1 MPPRKGIIK
10 TGNAGNSSKTNKN
23 SGTGLSSQSADA
35 HSEQE
40 KPLFPPGSKYPLSLL
55 HERCQKS
62 GWDKPTIETRKHG
75 DRWSF
80 VVHIARFDKKTSQAE
95 SVRLEP
101 HPPYLRPT
109 ALEARHWGA
118 TYALYRFCNGLQ
130 LNRVL
135 PPGPRDYWTELATE
149 HKNAP
154 EHMKWMYDADPFA
167 ARRAVDE
174 RQAKAAQN
182 RQQGNSKTS
191 ILPVGSK
198 EFANSPEVRMSTE
211 LRDLVEDVV
220 KKGNAM
226 HFGDDPVASVL
237 PVEVI
242 PTVTQQLGQL
252 GFKSDQTRNTL
263 AFLSKPSALGGNLLI
278 SMSPLQA
285 CIEHLVL
292 HLPECDLPERFF
304 PGNNTS
310 DPFIVCG
317 HSGSDDL
324 AKRWVE
330 EKIIKEAGFPAHT
343 VKECTTDKHS
353 VTNMDLLVACLD
365 YRLLGESAGVQ
376 TSPDD
381 IILANVVDGL
391 RSNADEVE
399 ALGAHFIDENH
410 VSMPLFS
417 APVELHVLLPS
428 CSDHSFHSY
437 PPVYITSKSVPPY
450 MRLHLLS
457 QLLQEMKQDGFMEPG
472 EGFLM
477 AAMRVLEEQW
487 AHVQSNGSPDI
498 SEVLK
503 FLIPSSTSSPTAPTS
518 AVLPTGL
525 NEATHHAIR
534 RRGDSRSNS
543 QVKLEFDKLCQ
554 SQAYATMLS
563 VRRRLPAYAA
573 KDNFLSLLERNRVV
587 VVVGETGCGK
597 TTQLPQFI
605 LDSLILSG
613 HGAEASI
620 IVTQPR
626 RISAVSVAAR
636 VSAERIDDGSVG
648 YAIRGETKYDQV
660 TKLLFCTTGVVLR
673 RLGTGDGLNDV
684 THIVVDEVHERSV
697 DGDFLLLELKE
708 LLARHSTLKVVLM
721 SATINHE
728 TFVKYFNNAPMLT
741 IPGFTH
747 SITDMYLED
756 YISSV
761 SYKPTSVKS
770 NRKESEE
777 EKHAF
782 KDYCSSKGLSEE
794 SASAI
799 QNIIHAERI
808 DYQLIAAVVRHIVAT
823 SQRGGILIFLPG
835 VQEIRSCID
844 VIRGMLGEK
853 AEILPLHANLSND
866 EQLAVFANTKRWKII
881 AATNVAETSITIED
895 VVYVVDSGR
904 VKETGYD
911 PESGLSLL
919 KEQWVTRAA
928 ARQRRGRAG
937 RMQPGVCYKLY
948 TRKQEE
954 KMGRFPIPEILRTP
968 LESISLTVKVMRESE
983 DVKHFLNRA
992 IDPPEVSAMDKAWDV
1007 LEELGAIDADGRL
1020 TALGRHISMLPVDLR
1035 LGKMLV
1041 LGTIFQCLDPILTI
1055 AACLSSKPLFIGP
1068 MNDRDQATKA
1078 KLRFGEDKS
1087 DLLTDVNAYNECM
1100 RLQSEGKSQ
1109 KALRRFCEE
1118 NFISTTTVRE
1128 ITSLRRD
1135 FLSSLSDLGFIS
1147 RSARASLEELN
1158 TNSANTSIVK
1168 AIILGGLWPRV
1179 AQVHLPRSAIK
1190 FDKVQAGT
1198 VQRENTAKE
1207 YKIHDLTDVRVFLH
1221 PSSVLFGESTWKSP
1235 FLAYFQK
1242 QMTSKVFIR
1251 GATQVPMYALLL
1263 FGGSVSVNHIGGG
1276 LTVGKGGSIVKL
1288 KAWPRIGIL
1297 VNQLRRLLDAQLQ
1310 QCIEDGSMLSASQHS
1325 AVANAMSALL
1335 ANDGL
1340 SG

>member
-1 MPPRKGIIK
+1 MPPRKGIVK

-23 SGTGLSSQSADA
+23 SGAGSPSQLGDA
-35 HSEQE
+35 EQE

-55 HERCQKS
+55 QERCQKS
-62 GWDKPTIETRKHG
+62 GWDKPTVETLKIRKRKHG
-75 DRWSF
+75 NDWSF
-80 VVHIARFDKKTSQAE
+80 AVHIARFDKKTSQTE

-109 ALEARHWGA
+109 TLEARHWGA

-174 RQAKAAQN
+174 RQAKAAKN

-191 ILPVGSK
+191 MMPGSK

-220 KKGNAM
+220 KKGNAL
-226 HFGDDPVASVL
+226 HFGEDPVTSVL
-237 PVEVI
+237 PVEAI
-242 PTVTQQLGQL
+242 PAVTQQLGHL

-263 AFLSKPSALGGNLLI
+263 AFLSKPSALGGKLLN
-278 SMSPLQA
+278 SMSPLEA

-292 HLPECDLPERFF
+292 HLPECDLPARFF
-304 PGNNTS
+304 PGNNSS
-310 DPFIVCG
+310 DPFIVSG

-330 EKIIKEAGFPAHT
+330 EKIIKEAGFPAYT
-343 VKECTTDKHS
+343 VKECTADRDS
-353 VTNMDLLVACLD
+353 VTNVDLLVASLD
-365 YRLLGESAGVQ
+365 HRLLGESAGAQ
-376 TSPDD
+376 ANPDD
-381 IILANVVDGL
+381 MILANVVDGL
-391 RSNADEVE
+391 RRNADEVE
-399 ALGAHFIDENH
+399 ALGAHFVDANH

-417 APVELHVLLPS
+417 APVELHVFLPS

-437 PPVYITSKSVPPY
+437 PPVYITSKSIPPY

-457 QLLQEMKQDGFMEPG
+457 QLLQEMKQDGFMESG

-487 AHVQSNGSPDI
+487 AQVQSNGSPDV

-503 FLIPSSTSSPTAPTS
+503 FLIPSPTASPTIHTGA
-518 AVLPTGL
+518 ALPTGL
-525 NEATHHAIR
+525 NETARHKFR
-534 RRGDSRSNS
+534 RRGDNRPNS
-543 QVKLEFDKLCQ
+543 QVKSDFDKLCQ

-563 VRRRLPAYAA
+563 ARRRLPAFAA
-573 KDNFLSLLERNRVV
+573 KDKFF

-620 IVTQPR
+620 IITQPR

-648 YAIRGETKYDQV
+648 YAIRGETKHNQA

-673 RLGTGDGLNDV
+673 RLGSGDGLRDV

-747 SITDMYLED
+747 PITDMYLED
-756 YISSV
+756 YISSI
-761 SYKPTSVKS
+761 SYKPASAKP
-770 NRKESEE
+770 NKKESEE

-782 KDYCSSKGLSEE
+782 RNYCSSKGLSEE
-794 SASAI
+794 STSAI
-799 QNIIHAERI
+799 QNIMHAERI
-808 DYQLIAAVVRHIVAT
+808 DYQVLIAAIVQHVIAT

-844 VIRGMLGEK
+844 VMRGMLGER

-895 VVYVVDSGR
+895 VIYVVDSGR
-904 VKETGYD
+904 VKETNYD

-937 RMQPGVCYKLY
+937 RTQPGVCYKLY

-954 KMGRFPIPEILRTP
+954 KMSRFPIPEILRTP

-992 IDPPEVSAMDKAWDV
+992 IDPPEVSAMDKAWNV
-1007 LEELGAIDADGRL
+1007 LEELGAIDADGHL

-1041 LGTIFQCLDPILTI
+1041 LGTIFQCLDPILTVV
-1055 AACLSSKPLFIGP
+1055 ACLSSKPLFLSP
-1068 MNDRDQATKA
+1068 MNNRDEATN
-1078 KLRFGEDKS
+1078 

-1109 KALRRFCEE
+1109 KALRHFCEE
-1118 NFISTTTVRE
+1118 NFISTATVRE

-1135 FLSSLSDLGFIS
+1135 FLSSLSDLGFIP
-1147 RSARASLEELN
+1147 RSARASSEELN
-1158 TNSANTSIVK
+1158 ANSANTNIVK
-1168 AIILGGLWPRV
+1168 AVILGGLWPRV

-1242 QMTSKVFIR
+1242 QMTSKIFIR
-1251 GATQVPMYALLL
+1251 GATEVPMYALLL
-1263 FGGSVSVNHIGGG
+1263 FGGPVSVNHIGGG

-1310 QCIEDGSMLSASQHS
+1310 QCIEDGSMLTLSASQHS

>member
-1 MPPRKGIIK
+1 MPPRKGIVK
-10 TGNAGNSSKTNKN
+10 TGNAGNSSKANKN
-23 SGTGLSSQSADA
+23 SGVGSPLQSADA
-35 HSEQE
+35 EQE

-55 HERCQKS
+55 QERCQKS
-62 GWDKPTIETRKHG
+62 GWDKPTVETRKHG
-75 DRWSF
+75 NNWSF
-80 VVHIARFDKKTSQAE
+80 AVHIARFDKKTSQTE
-95 SVRLEP
+95 RIRLEP
-101 HPPYLRPT
+101 HPPYLRST

-135 PPGPRDYWTELATE
+135 PPGPRDYWTELTVE
-149 HKNAP
+149 HKNVP

-174 RQAKAAQN
+174 RQAKAVKNQ
-182 RQQGNSKTS
+182 QQGNSKTS
-191 ILPVGSK
+191 MMLGSK

-220 KKGNAM
+220 NKGNAL
-226 HFGDDPVASVL
+226 HFGEDPVTSVL
-237 PVEVI
+237 PAEAI
-242 PTVTQQLGQL
+242 PAVTQQLRHL

-263 AFLSKPSALGGNLLI
+263 AFLSKPSALGGNLLN
-278 SMSPLQA
+278 SMSPLEA

-304 PGNNTS
+304 PGNNSS
-310 DPFIVCG
+310 DPFIVSG

-343 VKECTTDKHS
+343 VKECTDRDS
-353 VTNMDLLVACLD
+353 VTNVDLLVASLD
-365 YRLLGESAGVQ
+365 HRLLGESAGAQ
-376 TSPDD
+376 ANPDD
-381 IILANVVDGL
+381 MILANVVDGL

-399 ALGAHFIDENH
+399 ALGAHFVDANH

-457 QLLQEMKQDGFMEPG
+457 QLLQEMKRDGFMESG

-487 AHVQSNGSPDI
+487 AHVQSNGSPDV

-503 FLIPSSTSSPTAPTS
+503 FLIPSPTSSPTVHTA
-518 AVLPTGL
+518 AALPRGL
-525 NEATHHAIR
+525 NETARHNIR

-543 QVKLEFDKLCQ
+543 Q
-554 SQAYATMLS
+554 AYATMLS
-563 VRRRLPAYAA
+563 ARRRLPAFAA
-573 KDNFLSLLERNRVV
+573 KDKFLSLLERNRVV

-620 IVTQPR
+620 IITQPR

-636 VSAERIDDGSVG
+636 VSAERIDDGS
-648 YAIRGETKYDQV
+648 RLSMTKS

-673 RLGTGDGLNDV
+673 RLGSGDGLKDV

-747 SITDMYLED
+747 PITDLYVVSLSRLLE
-756 YISSV
+756 YS
-761 SYKPTSVKS
+761 TT
-770 NRKESEE
+770 
-777 EKHAF
+777 A
-782 KDYCSSKGLSEE
+782 
-794 SASAI
+794 
-799 QNIIHAERI
+799 
-808 DYQLIAAVVRHIVAT
+808 LIAAIVQHIVAT

-835 VQEIRSCID
+835 FLE
-844 VIRGMLGEK
+844 L
-853 AEILPLHANLSND
+853 
-866 EQLAVFANTKRWKII
+866 
-881 AATNVAETSITIED
+881 NVSKTSITIED

-937 RMQPGVCYKLY
+937 RTQPGVCYKLY

-992 IDPPEVSAMDKAWDV
+992 IDPPEVSAMDKAWNV
-1007 LEELGAIDADGRL
+1007 LEELGAIDADGHL

-1041 LGTIFQCLDPILTI
+1041 LGTIFQCLDPILTVV
-1055 AACLSSKPLFIGP
+1055 ACLSSKPLFLNP
-1068 MNDRDQATKA
+1068 MNNRDEATKA

-1087 DLLTDVNAYNECM
+1087 DLLTDVNAYSECM

-1109 KALRRFCEE
+1109 KALRLFCEE
-1118 NFISTTTVRE
+1118 NFISTSTVRE

-1135 FLSSLSDLGFIS
+1135 FLSSLSDLGFIP
-1147 RSARASLEELN
+1147 RSARASSEELN
-1158 TNSANTSIVK
+1158 TNSANTNIVK
-1168 AIILGGLWPRV
+1168 AVILGGLWPRV

-1263 FGGSVSVNHIGGG
+1263 FGGPVSVNHIGGG

-1325 AVANAMSALL
+1325 AVANAMSVLL

>member
-1 MPPRKGIIK
+1 MPPRKGIVK

-23 SGTGLSSQSADA
+23 SGAGLPSQSADA
-35 HSEQE
+35 ERE
-40 KPLFPPGSKYPLSLL
+40 KPLFPPGSKSFVALENESRALAYPATSRAAGFKANFPI
-55 HERCQKS
+55 HRCQKS
-62 GWDKPTIETRKHG
+62 GWDKPTVETRKHG
-75 DRWSF
+75 NDWSF
-80 VVHIARFDKKTSQAE
+80 VVHIARFDKKTSQTE

-109 ALEARHWGA
+109 AVEARHWGA

-135 PPGPRDYWTELATE
+135 PPGPRDYWIELAAE
-149 HKNAP
+149 HKNVP

-167 ARRAVDE
+167 ARKAVDD

-182 RQQGNSKTS
+182 RQEGNSKTS
-191 ILPVGSK
+191 TMLGSK

-220 KKGNAM
+220 KKANAL
-226 HFGDDPVASVL
+226 HFGDDPVTFVL
-237 PVEVI
+237 PAEVI
-242 PTVTQQLGQL
+242 PAVTQQLGNL
-252 GFKSDQTRNTL
+252 GFKSDQIRNTL
-263 AFLSKPSALGGNLLI
+263 AFLSKPSALGGNLLN

-304 PGNNTS
+304 PGNNSS
-310 DPFIVCG
+310 DPFIVSG

-330 EKIIKEAGFPAHT
+330 EKFIKETGFPAHT
-343 VKECTTDKHS
+343 VKECTTDRHS
-353 VTNMDLLVACLD
+353 VTNVDLLVASLD
-365 YRLLGESAGVQ
+365 HRLLGESAGAQ
-376 TSPDD
+376 ANPND

-391 RSNADEVE
+391 RSNTDEVE
-399 ALGAHFIDENH
+399 ALGAHFVDTNH

-457 QLLQEMKQDGFMEPG
+457 QLLQEMKQDGFMESG

-487 AHVQSNGSPDI
+487 ARVQSEGSPDV

-503 FLIPSSTSSPTAPTS
+503 FLIPSPTSSPTVHATTT
-518 AVLPTGL
+518 LPTGL
-525 NEATHHAIR
+525 NETARHKIR

-543 QVKLEFDKLCQ
+543 QVKLDFDKLCQ

-563 VRRRLPAYAA
+563 ARRRLPAFAA
-573 KDNFLSLLERNRVV
+573 KDKFLSLLERNRVV

-597 TTQLPQFI
+597 TTQQSLLYLSLGGFLQNGWMTAL
-605 LDSLILSG
+605 LDMSFV
-613 HGAEASI
+613 ERPSI
-620 IVTQPR
+620 AKPP
-626 RISAVSVAAR
+626 
-636 VSAERIDDGSVG
+636 
-648 YAIRGETKYDQV
+648 
-660 TKLLFCTTGVVLR
+660 KLLFCTTGVVLR
-673 RLGTGDGLNDV
+673 RLGSGDGLKDV

-708 LLARHSTLKVVLM
+708 LLAQHPTLKVVLM

-747 SITDMYLED
+747 PITDMYLED
-756 YISSV
+756 YIPSI
-761 SYKPTSVKS
+761 SYKPASVKP

-782 KDYCSSKGLSEE
+782 RDYCSSKGLSEE
-794 SASAI
+794 STSAI
-799 QNIIHAERI
+799 QNITQAERI
-808 DYQLIAAVVRHIVAT
+808 DYQLIAAVVQHIVAT

-844 VIRGMLGEK
+844 VIRGVLGEK

-866 EQLAVFANTKRWKII
+866 EQLAVFTNTQRWKII

-904 VKETGYD
+904 VKETSYD

-937 RMQPGVCYKLY
+937 RTQPGVCYRLY
-948 TRKQEE
+948 TRRQEE
-954 KMGRFPIPEILRTP
+954 KMGHFPIPEILRTP

-1007 LEELGAIDADGRL
+1007 LQELGAIDADGCL

-1041 LGTIFQCLDPILTI
+1041 LGTVFQCLDPILTVV
-1055 AACLSSKPLFIGP
+1055 ACLSSKPLFLNP
-1068 MNDRDQATKA
+1068 MNNRDEATKA

-1087 DLLTDVNAYNECM
+1087 DLLTDVNAYSECM
-1100 RLQSEGKSQ
+1100 SLQSGGKSH
-1109 KALRRFCEE
+1109 KALRHFCEE
-1118 NFISTTTVRE
+1118 NFISATTIRE
-1128 ITSLRRD
+1128 ITSLRHD
-1135 FLSSLSDLGFIS
+1135 FLSSLSDLGFIP
-1147 RSARASLEELN
+1147 RSARASSQELN
-1158 TNSANTSIVK
+1158 TNSANTNIVK
-1168 AIILGGLWPRV
+1168 AVILGGLWPRV

-1207 YKIHDLTDVRVFLH
+1207 YKIHDLTGVRVFLH
-1221 PSSVLFGESTWKSP
+1221 PSSTLFGESTWKSP

-1263 FGGSVSVNHIGGG
+1263 FGGPVSVNHIGGG
-1276 LTVGKGGSIVKL
+1276 LTVGKGGNIVKL

-1310 QCIEDGSMLSASQHS
+1310 QCIADGSILSASQHS

>member
-1 MPPRKGIIK
+1 MPPRKGVVK
-10 TGNAGNSSKTNKN
+10 SGNAGNSSKINKN
-23 SGTGLSSQSADA
+23 SGAGSPSQSASA
-35 HSEQE
+35 EQE
-40 KPLFPPGSKYPLSLL
+40 NPLFPPGSKYPLSLL

-62 GWDKPTIETRKHG
+62 GWDKPTVETRKHG
-75 DRWSF
+75 NDWSF
-80 VVHIARFDKKTSQAE
+80 VVIISRLDKKTSQTE

-118 TYALYRFCNGLQ
+118 TYALYRFCNALQ

-135 PPGPRDYWTELATE
+135 PPGPRDYWTELVAE

-182 RQQGNSKTS
+182 RQQGNSKDSTTQ
-191 ILPVGSK
+191 VSK
-198 EFANSPEVRMSTE
+198 EFAHSPEVRMTTE
-211 LRDLVEDVV
+211 LRDLVEGVV
-220 KKGNAM
+220 KKGNALY
-226 HFGDDPVASVL
+226 FGDDPIPSVL
-237 PVEVI
+237 PADAI
-242 PTVTQQLGQL
+242 PTVTQQLGHL
-252 GFKSDQTRNTL
+252 GFKSNHIRTTL
-263 AFLSKPSALGGNLLI
+263 AFLSKPSPLGGNLLN
-278 SMSPLQA
+278 SMSPLEA

-304 PGNNTS
+304 PGNNSS
-310 DPFIVCG
+310 DPFIVSG

-343 VKECTTDKHS
+343 VKQCTADRQYS
-353 VTNMDLLVACLD
+353 LTNMDLLVASLD
-365 YRLLGESAGVQ
+365 HRLLGEDAGAQ
-376 TSPDD
+376 ANPDD
-381 IILANVVDGL
+381 IMLVNVVDGL
-391 RSNADEVE
+391 RSNEDEVE
-399 ALGAHFIDENH
+399 ALGAHFVDANH
-410 VSMPLFS
+410 ISMPLFS
-417 APVELHVLLPS
+417 APVELHILLPS
-428 CSDHSFHSY
+428 CSNHSFHSY

-450 MRLHLLS
+450 MRLHLLA
-457 QLLQEMKQDGFMEPG
+457 QLLQEMKQDGFIEPG
-472 EGFLM
+472 EGLLM
-477 AAMRVLEEQW
+477 ATMRVLEEQW
-487 AHVQSNGSPDI
+487 ARVQSNGSPDV

-503 FLIPSSTSSPTAPTS
+503 FLIPSPPSSPTMHTA
-518 AVLPTGL
+518 ALRTGR
-525 NEATHHAIR
+525 NTTARHKIR
-534 RRGDSRSNS
+534 HRGDSRSNA
-543 QVKLEFDKLCQ
+543 QVKLDFDKLCQ
-554 SQAYATMLS
+554 SQAYLTMLS
-563 VRRRLPAYAA
+563 VRRRLPAFAA
-573 KDNFLSLLERNRVV
+573 KDNFLSLLESNRVV

-605 LDSLILSG
+605 LDSLIMSG

-636 VSAERIDDGSVG
+636 VSSERIDDGSVG
-648 YAIRGETKYDQV
+648 YAIRGETKHSQE

-673 RLGTGDGLNDV
+673 RLGSGDGLKDV

-708 LLARHSTLKVVLM
+708 LLARHPTLKVVLM

-747 SITDMYLED
+747 PITDMYLED
-756 YISSV
+756 YISSL
-761 SYKPTSVKS
+761 SYKATSAKP
-770 NRKESEE
+770 NRKESDE

-782 KDYCSSKGLSEE
+782 RDYCSSKGLSEE
-794 SASAI
+794 STSAI
-799 QNIIHAERI
+799 QNIMQAERI
-808 DYQLIAAVVRHIVAT
+808 DYQLIAAVVQHIVAT
-823 SQRGGILIFLPG
+823 SQKGGILIFLPG
-835 VQEIRSCID
+835 VQEIRSCIE
-844 VIRGMLGEK
+844 VIRGMVGEK

-866 EQLAVFANTKRWKII
+866 EQLAVFGDTKRWKII
-881 AATNVAETSITIED
+881 VATNVAETSITIED
-895 VVYVVDSGR
+895 VIYVVDSGK

-919 KEQWVTRAA
+919 KEKWVTRAA

-937 RMQPGVCYKLY
+937 RTQPGVCYKLY

-992 IDPPEVSAMDKAWDV
+992 IDPPEVSAMDKAWNV
-1007 LEELGAIDADGRL
+1007 LEELGAIDADGHL
-1020 TALGRHISMLPVDLR
+1020 TALGRHVSMLPVDLR

-1041 LGTIFQCLDPILTI
+1041 LGTIFQVIDPILTVV
-1055 AACLSSKPLFIGP
+1055 ACLSSKPLFINP
-1068 MNDRDQATKA
+1068 MDKRDEATQAR
-1078 KLRFGEDKS
+1078 LRFGEDKS
-1087 DLLTDVNAYNECM
+1087 DLLTDVNAYSECM
-1100 RLQSEGKSQ
+1100 RLQSEGKNH
-1109 KALRRFCEE
+1109 KALRHFCEE
-1118 NFISTTTVRE
+1118 NFISTAAVRE

-1135 FLSSLSDLGFIS
+1135 FLSSLSDLGFIP
-1147 RSARASLEELN
+1147 RSATASSQELN
-1158 TNSANTSIVK
+1158 TNSANTNIIK
-1168 AIILGGLWPRV
+1168 AVILGGLWPRV
-1179 AQVHLPRSAIK
+1179 VQVHLPRSAIK

-1207 YKIHDLTDVRVFLH
+1207 YKMHDLTDGRVFLH

-1242 QMTSKVFIR
+1242 QMTSKIFIR

-1263 FGGSVSVNHIGGG
+1263 FGGPVSVNHIGGG

-1310 QCIEDGSMLSASQHS
+1310 QCIEEGSMLSTSQHS
-1325 AVANAMSALL
+1325 AVANAMIALL

>member
-1 MPPRKGIIK
+1 MPPRKGIVK
-10 TGNAGNSSKTNKN
+10 TGNAGNSSKATKN
-23 SGTGLSSQSADA
+23 SGVGSPLQSADA
-35 HSEQE
+35 EQE

-55 HERCQKS
+55 QERCQKS
-62 GWDKPTIETRKHG
+62 GWDKPTVETIHKRKHG
-75 DRWSF
+75 NDWSF
-80 VVHIARFDKKTSQAE
+80 AVHIARFDKKTSQTE
-95 SVRLEP
+95 RVRLEP
-101 HPPYLRPT
+101 HPPYLRST

-118 TYALYRFCNGLQ
+118 TYALYRFCNALQ

-135 PPGPRDYWTELATE
+135 PPGPRDYWTELTVE
-149 HKNAP
+149 HKNVP

-174 RQAKAAQN
+174 RQAKAVKNQ
-182 RQQGNSKTS
+182 QQGNSKTS
-191 ILPVGSK
+191 MMLGSK

-220 KKGNAM
+220 KKVNQTSMTEAGNAL
-226 HFGDDPVASVL
+226 HFGEDPVASVL
-237 PVEVI
+237 PAEAI
-242 PTVTQQLGQL
+242 PAVTQQLSHL

-263 AFLSKPSALGGNLLI
+263 AFLSKPSALGGNLLN
-278 SMSPLQA
+278 SMSPLEA

-304 PGNNTS
+304 PGNNSS
-310 DPFIVCG
+310 DPFIVSG

-343 VKECTTDKHS
+343 VKECTDRDS
-353 VTNMDLLVACLD
+353 VTNVDLLVASLD
-365 YRLLGESAGVQ
+365 HRLLGESAGAQ
-376 TSPDD
+376 ANPDD
-381 IILANVVDGL
+381 MILAN
-391 RSNADEVE
+391 
-399 ALGAHFIDENH
+399 ALGAHFVDANH

-417 APVELHVLLPS
+417 APVELH
-428 CSDHSFHSY
+428 
-437 PPVYITSKSVPPY
+437 SVPPY

-457 QLLQEMKQDGFMEPG
+457 HLLQEMKRDGFMESG

-487 AHVQSNGSPDI
+487 AHVQSNGSPDV

-503 FLIPSSTSSPTAPTS
+503 FLIPSPTSSPTVHTA
-518 AVLPTGL
+518 AVLPRGL
-525 NEATHHAIR
+525 NETARHNIR

-543 QVKLEFDKLCQ
+543 QVKLDFDKLCQ

-563 VRRRLPAYAA
+563 ARRRLPAFAA

-620 IVTQPR
+620 IITQPR

-648 YAIRGETKYDQV
+648 YAIRGETKHNQS

-673 RLGTGDGLNDV
+673 RLGSGDGLKDV

-747 SITDMYLED
+747 PITDLYLED

-761 SYKPTSVKS
+761 SYKPASVKP
-770 NRKESEE
+770 NRRESEE

-782 KDYCSSKGLSEE
+782 RDYCSSKGLSEE
-794 SASAI
+794 STSAI
-799 QNIIHAERI
+799 QNIMHAERI
-808 DYQLIAAVVRHIVAT
+808 DYQVHIVAT

-844 VIRGMLGEK
+844 VMRGMLGEK

-937 RMQPGVCYKLY
+937 RTQSGVCYKLY

-992 IDPPEVSAMDKAWDV
+992 IDPPEVSAMDKAWNV
-1007 LEELGAIDADGRL
+1007 LEELGAIDADGHL

-1041 LGTIFQCLDPILTI
+1041 LGTIFQCLDPILTVV
-1055 AACLSSKPLFIGP
+1055 ACLSSKPLFLNP
-1068 MNDRDQATKA
+1068 MNNRDEATKA

-1087 DLLTDVNAYNECM
+1087 DLLTDVNAYGECM
-1100 RLQSEGKSQ
+1100 HLQSEGKSQ
-1109 KALRRFCEE
+1109 KALKLFCEE
-1118 NFISTTTVRE
+1118 NFISTSTVRE

-1135 FLSSLSDLGFIS
+1135 FLSSLSDLGFIP
-1147 RSARASLEELN
+1147 RSARASSEELN
-1158 TNSANTSIVK
+1158 TNSANTNIVK
-1168 AIILGGLWPRV
+1168 AVILGGLWPRV

-1263 FGGSVSVNHIGGG
+1263 FGGPVSVNHIGGG

-1325 AVANAMSALL
+1325 AVANAMSVLL